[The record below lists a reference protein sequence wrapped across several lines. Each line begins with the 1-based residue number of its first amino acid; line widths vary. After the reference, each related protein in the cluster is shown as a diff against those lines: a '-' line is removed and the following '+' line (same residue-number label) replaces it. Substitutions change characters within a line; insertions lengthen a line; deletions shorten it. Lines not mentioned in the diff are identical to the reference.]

1 MEYNAGWAG
10 KGDRVM
16 RRKSVLATML
26 VAALLVA
33 AYAVW
38 PRRADLRAFEPTG
51 MAQLETAMWRGYYE
65 TRCPAQ
71 FYHLYEMSRTQF
83 GFSPSDSLRIALA
96 AARAAKAFQP
106 TRSRAEAAKAMP
118 ELIVYYGLLRPAA
131 PNGVDV

>member
-16 RRKSVLATML
+16 PRKSVLATML

-51 MAQLETAMWRGYYE
+51 MAQFETAMWRDYYE
-65 TRCPAQ
+65 KRYPAQ

-96 AARAAKAFQP
+96 AARAAKAFQLTGRARRRPRPCRSSSCTTACCGRRRP
-106 TRSRAEAAKAMP
+106 T
-118 ELIVYYGLLRPAA
+118 G
-131 PNGVDV
+131 